1 METQM
6 ETVSETETPCVPP
19 TPPNQDR
26 SDHPTR
32 SHSTGIIGLAACIDS
47 NEVQFNMT
55 NMTNKYMTTKQV
67 ANELEVSV
75 ATVCRWVRDGIL
87 PAKRF
92 GKRIIKIPCVE
103 VEKLLDQNQR
113 TAVN

>member
-1 METQM
+1 
-6 ETVSETETPCVPP
+6 
-19 TPPNQDR
+19 
-26 SDHPTR
+26 
-32 SHSTGIIGLAACIDS
+32 
-47 NEVQFNMT
+47 MT

-75 ATVCRWVRDGIL
+75 ATVCRWVRSGII

-103 VEKLLDQNQR
+103 VEALLNQNQ
-113 TAVN
+113 AAAMK

>member
-1 METQM
+1 M
-6 ETVSETETPCVPP
+6 ETVSEMETSYLPHA
-19 TPPNQDR
+19 NHDR
-26 SDHPTR
+26 SAAD
-32 SHSTGIIGLAACIDS
+32 SHAAPEAPESLRVYIA
-47 NEVQFNMT
+47 VRF

-75 ATVCRWVRDGIL
+75 ATVCRWVRDGII

-103 VEKLLDQNQR
+103 VERLLNQNQAA
-113 TAVN
+113 AVN